1 MDDYGARYTDAKVRE
16 VRKRLD
22 EVYRKAAKEI
32 ELKTQ
37 DFWRRHRIKDQI
49 YRAQVAHGQL
59 DKEDYQAWM
68 RGQVFQGEQWKA
80 KREQIARTMTD
91 ADKIAM
97 KIVNGEKANI
107 FATNANYL
115 GYSLEKELKA
125 NIGFGLY
132 DSATVARLI
141 KDEPDLLPAL
151 NPEKIVEGEDMRW
164 YQKTVTQSV
173 TQGIIQG
180 ESIQQIFERIALT
193 CTDRAENAAMRDART
208 AYTGAQNAGRVE
220 AMRQSKSLGIDVK
233 KLWIATLDF
242 KTRDTHRELDGQI
255 VGVDS
260 SFHSS
265 EGSIAYPGDPTAE
278 PALIYNCRCTLGWYY
293 PKYNNIPDRIDNTT
307 DKNIGKMTY
316 KQWYDWK
323 GGAAAEKAAKNKE

>member
-1 MDDYGARYTDAKVRE
+1 MDDYGTRYTDAKVRE

-49 YRAQVAHGQL
+49 YRAQVARGQL

-68 RGQVFQGEQWKA
+68 RGQIFQGDQWAA

-91 ADKIAM
+91 ADKIAQR
-97 KIVNGEKANI
+97 IVDGEKTNI
-107 FATNANYL
+107 FATNANFL
-115 GYSLEKELKA
+115 GYSLERDLKA

-141 KDEPDLLPAL
+141 KDEPDLLPAI
-151 NPEKIVEGEDMRW
+151 NAEKIVEGEDMRW

-233 KLWIATLDF
+233 KRWSATLDF
-242 KTRDTHRELDGQI
+242 KTRDTHRELDGQT
-255 VGVDS
+255 VDVDAD
-260 SFHSS
+260 FHTS
-265 EGSIAYPGDPTAE
+265 EGRIAYPGDPTAE
-278 PALIYNCRCTLGWYY
+278 PALVYNCRCSLGWYY

-307 DKNIGKMTY
+307 DENIGKMTY

-323 GGAAAEKAAKNKE
+323 GGAAAKKKE